1 MDRDSLPEHISRLDM
16 PNSSRYKNHEHYLFT
31 SKEREKYS
39 SLISE
44 IPVRTGNLY
53 TWLNRSEK
61 KYPVHFRLDSR
72 QATTVL
78 YGPFTPGRT
87 SYMGGVEYMHQG
99 GYRYDYEPNV
109 VYKYPMDPAFPEPLQ
124 FLEGGNLQYLHDFH
138 ITADSIQCLFD
149 RSVVSEYMQPAQF
162 SVFRPGLKL
171 QLGLEPIKMNSPI
184 AGVVFYDRETAQT
197 IVHPKQLTLG
207 KEGNTAL
214 PASTYDIYL
223 VYENGDYRVTE
234 HVPISPGCYIYNKMY
249 GNPLFPA
256 NEESVGWAHEFEL
269 FNIKWNPEQGYRN
282 KSSIKT
288 YEQSLIPGDK
298 IEGIVTDQN
307 GEVIIGGSVVVK
319 GTTCGT
325 ITDIDGKFTLNLYGL
340 PERETYQLE
349 FAYIGYTPIQ
359 VEAYPNTYV
368 DVTLEEQFQ
377 MLEETIVVGYGVQK
391 KSVMTSAFST
401 VSYDSYASAPP
412 PVHAVEPGKI
422 EYEAEN
428 QLYQE
433 LLMLNGLRRNFS
445 DVGFWQPVLYTDK
458 KGEASFKVTIP
469 DNITQWNAVVYA
481 MNRKLET
488 GTLRHSIRSYKPL
501 MGELKMPQFLVQGDS
516 ARAVATIRNYTQDK
530 QIEGSIVYSVNG
542 DTLQSVPV
550 SLEVLW
556 QRRLPLNPVSTDSL
570 TATFLFTRNDGY
582 KDGEERT
589 IPVEPVGTVI
599 AGGDLRI
606 LKNGEQVKIE
616 AQPGEE
622 VHVRISGNAL
632 NVYVDVANYLIGY
645 AYACN
650 EQLASKLVGLLQ
662 YKLYT
667 EYQGK
672 KFTYDKQVNEII
684 SRLLRNQNKEQLWSW
699 WGNSE
704 ATSYWMSTHIMNSL
718 KMAQDAGYK
727 VNVPL
732 KWAKNDYMETLPY
745 RYSNLYDIEILHI
758 LSSWGVPQ
766 NYEKIVD
773 YFEEEIR
780 QREIAERKT
789 KVKNSYLMQKLWL
802 WEIRQQ
808 QGLYFEKD
816 SLMPY
821 SHKTTT
827 GQIYCDDN
835 IRDNW
840 RNDRLAKTLLA
851 YRLIRND
858 SVLHTMKEEMQMY
871 ILSTRANYWNT
882 YQSATILSTL
892 MPDLLA
898 EGSRS
903 QTPVRLALS
912 GKENREH
919 TTPEYKTVLRDGETL
934 TVQKKE
940 GVPVIYSS
948 WIYQLKTEGYST
960 DAFDISTRFE
970 GEENRLEAS
979 TPVRLIVDVEVKE
992 ENSEYVMIEVP
1003 VPAGC
1008 SYVTKKQ
1015 FYYNEV
1021 HREYFKEKTVIFC
1034 RQLAKGKY
1042 TFTIDLLP
1050 RFTGTYHLNPAKVEL
1065 MYLPAINA
1073 MNDLRKVR
1081 IAP

>member
-1 MDRDSLPEHISRLDM
+1 MYGNPVKNVDLTALAYNKLLDYYLPDLPYYGPPATGRGERPVYELAEPEATATIPLDYTYWNQYARFDTMDYFRFSYPQGNLFVYTEPAPDGLTQFAPFVMHKGKSVQVYVIELDDKPVWFSWTNHIQGYSFHVSTSPSLVVGLNRENPLIIDTTYVVPAKEFHKITLRLHDRVLTIDSICFEPGQKTILSMDRDSLPEHISRLDM
-16 PNSSRYKNHEHYLFT
+16 PNSSRYKNHEHYLLT

-149 RSVVSEYMQPAQF
+149 RSIVSEYMQPAQF

-197 IVHPKQLTLG
+197 IVHPKQLALG

-234 HVPISPGCYIYNKMY
+234 HVPISPGCYIYNEMY

-758 LSSWGVPQ
+758 LSSWGG
-766 NYEKIVD
+766 YHRI
-773 YFEEEIR
+773 
-780 QREIAERKT
+780 
-789 KVKNSYLMQKLWL
+789 
-802 WEIRQQ
+802 
-808 QGLYFEKD
+808 
-816 SLMPY
+816 
-821 SHKTTT
+821 
-827 GQIYCDDN
+827 
-835 IRDNW
+835 
-840 RNDRLAKTLLA
+840 
-851 YRLIRND
+851 
-858 SVLHTMKEEMQMY
+858 MK
-871 ILSTRANYWNT
+871 R
-882 YQSATILSTL
+882 
-892 MPDLLA
+892 
-898 EGSRS
+898 
-903 QTPVRLALS
+903 
-912 GKENREH
+912 
-919 TTPEYKTVLRDGETL
+919 
-934 TVQKKE
+934 
-940 GVPVIYSS
+940 
-948 WIYQLKTEGYST
+948 
-960 DAFDISTRFE
+960 
-970 GEENRLEAS
+970 
-979 TPVRLIVDVEVKE
+979 
-992 ENSEYVMIEVP
+992 
-1003 VPAGC
+1003 
-1008 SYVTKKQ
+1008 
-1015 FYYNEV
+1015 
-1021 HREYFKEKTVIFC
+1021 
-1034 RQLAKGKY
+1034 
-1042 TFTIDLLP
+1042 
-1050 RFTGTYHLNPAKVEL
+1050 
-1065 MYLPAINA
+1065 
-1073 MNDLRKVR
+1073 
-1081 IAP
+1081 